1 MGILSNIAARAW
13 GAVSKIL
20 SLFGKLADAKRRKI
34 DSDEQRIVFLAKQQ
48 GRDPEEFVDY
58 KAARKEKEKI
68 NKLEELSKNIPSGYD
83 PNYYFKLLIGVLATE
98 GRTADSFQL
107 NEIYTFKYI
116 GKTPDFYD
124 MNPVTLV
131 TSASG
136 SYFEGINFHW
146 KDLAGSNY
154 VESPFRKYRF
164 DRVQSKL
171 YRIEPSELNYVLRIP
186 TFYPVKVNK

>member
-13 GAVSKIL
+13 SAVGKIL

-34 DSDEQRIVFLAKQQ
+34 DADEQRIVYLAKKQ

-58 KAARKEKEKI
+58 KVARKEKEKI

-83 PNYYFKLLIGVLATE
+83 PNYYFRLLIGVLATE

-116 GKTPDFYD
+116 GKTPEFYD
-124 MNPVTLV
+124 MHPITLV
-131 TSASG
+131 TNASG

-146 KDLAGSNY
+146 KDAITY

-186 TFYPVKVNK
+186 TFYTTQDNK

>member
-1 MGILSNIAARAW
+1 MGILSNVAARAW

-20 SLFGKLADAKRRKI
+20 SLFGRLADAKRRKI
-34 DSDEQRIVFLAKQQ
+34 DADEQRIVFIAKQQ

-58 KAARKEKEKI
+58 KTARKEKEKI

-116 GKTPDFYD
+116 GRTPDWYD
-124 MNPVTLV
+124 LNPVVLV
-131 TSASG
+131 TNASG
-136 SYFEGINFHW
+136 LYFEGINFHW
-146 KDLAGSNY
+146 RDAPQY

-164 DRVQSKL
+164 NRVQSKL
-171 YRIEPSELNYVLRIP
+171 YRIEPSELDYVLRIP
-186 TFYPVKVNK
+186 TFYPIKVNK

>member
-1 MGILSNIAARAW
+1 MGILSKVAERAW

-20 SLFGKLADAKRRKI
+20 SLFGRLADAKRRKI
-34 DSDEQRIVFLAKQQ
+34 DADEQRIVYLAKKQ

-58 KAARKEKEKI
+58 KTAKKEKEKI

-116 GKTPDFYD
+116 GRTPEWYD
-124 MNPVTLV
+124 LNPVVLV
-131 TSASG
+131 TNASG

-146 KDLAGSNY
+146 RDAPTY

-171 YRIEPSELNYVLRIP
+171 YRIEPSELDYVLRIP

>member
-1 MGILSNIAARAW
+1 MGILSNVAARAW
-13 GAVSKIL
+13 SAVSKVL
-20 SLFGKLADAKRRKI
+20 SFFGRLADAKRRKI
-34 DSDEQRIVFLAKQQ
+34 DADEQRIVFIAKQQ

-83 PNYYFKLLIGVLATE
+83 PNYYFKLLIGVLETE

-107 NEIYTFKYI
+107 NQIYTFKYI
-116 GKTPDFYD
+116 GRTPEWYD
-124 MNPVTLV
+124 LHPVTLV

-146 KDLAGSNY
+146 KDAISY
-154 VESPFRKYRF
+154 IESPFRKYRF

-171 YRIEPSELNYVLRIP
+171 YRIEPSELDYVLRIP
-186 TFYPVKVNK
+186 TFYPIKVNK

>member
-1 MGILSNIAARAW
+1 MGILSNVAARAW

-20 SLFGKLADAKRRKI
+20 SLFGRLADAKRRKI
-34 DSDEQRIVFLAKQQ
+34 DADEQRIVYLAKKQ
-48 GRDPEEFVDY
+48 GRDPEEFIDY
-58 KAARKEKEKI
+58 KVAKKEKEKI

-83 PNYYFKLLIGVLATE
+83 PNYYFRLLIGVLATE

-116 GKTPDFYD
+116 GKTPEWYD
-124 MNPVTLV
+124 MNPVVLV
-131 TSASG
+131 TNASG

-146 KDLAGSNY
+146 RDAISY
-154 VESPFRKYRF
+154 IESPFRKYRF

-171 YRIEPSELNYVLRIP
+171 YRIEPSELDYVLRIP

>member
-13 GAVSKIL
+13 SAVGKIL

-34 DSDEQRIVFLAKQQ
+34 DADEQRIIYLAKKQ
-48 GRDPEEFVDY
+48 GRDLADFVDY
-58 KAARKEKEKI
+58 KVAIKEKEKI

-83 PNYYFKLLIGVLATE
+83 PNYYFRLLIGVLATE

-124 MNPVTLV
+124 MHPVTLV
-131 TSASG
+131 TNASG

-146 KDLAGSNY
+146 KDAITY

-186 TFYPVKVNK
+186 TFYPIKINK

>member
-1 MGILSNIAARAW
+1 MGILSNVAARAW
-13 GAVSKIL
+13 SAVSKVL
-20 SLFGKLADAKRRKI
+20 SFFGRLADAKRRKI
-34 DSDEQRIVFLAKQQ
+34 DADEQRIVFIAKQQ

-83 PNYYFKLLIGVLATE
+83 PNYYFKLLIGVLETE
-98 GRTADSFQL
+98 DRTADSFQL
-107 NEIYTFKYI
+107 NQIYTFKYI
-116 GKTPDFYD
+116 GRTPEWYD
-124 MNPVTLV
+124 LHPVTLV

-146 KDLAGSNY
+146 KDAISY
-154 VESPFRKYRF
+154 IESPFRKYRF

-171 YRIEPSELNYVLRIP
+171 YRIEPSELDYVLRIP
-186 TFYPVKVNK
+186 TFYPIKVNK

>member
-1 MGILSNIAARAW
+1 MGILSNIAVRAW
-13 GAVSKIL
+13 SAVGKIL
-20 SLFGKLADAKRRKI
+20 SLFGRLADAKRRKI
-34 DSDEQRIVFLAKQQ
+34 DADEQRIVYLARQQ

-58 KAARKEKEKI
+58 KAAKKEKEKI

-107 NEIYTFKYI
+107 NQIYTFKYI
-116 GKTPDFYD
+116 AKTGEWYD
-124 MNPVTLV
+124 LNPLILV

-146 KDLAGSNY
+146 KDLAASKY
-154 VESPFRKYRF
+154 VQSPFRKYRF
-164 DRVQSKL
+164 DRVQSKF

-186 TFYPVKVNK
+186 TFYPIKVNK

>member
-1 MGILSNIAARAW
+1 MGILSNIAERAW

-20 SLFGKLADAKRRKI
+20 SLFGRLADAKRRKI
-34 DSDEQRIVFLAKQQ
+34 DADEQRIVYLAKQQ
-48 GRDPEEFVDY
+48 KRDPEEFVDY
-58 KAARKEKEKI
+58 KAAIKEKEKI

-107 NEIYTFKYI
+107 NQIYTFKYI
-116 GKTPDFYD
+116 AKSGEWYD
-124 MNPVTLV
+124 LNPLILV

-146 KDLAGSNY
+146 RSAPQY
-154 VESPFRKYRF
+154 VQSPFRKYRF

-186 TFYPVKVNK
+186 TFYPIKVNK

>member
-13 GAVSKIL
+13 SAVGKIL

-34 DSDEQRIVFLAKQQ
+34 DADEQRIVYLAKKQ
-48 GRDPEEFVDY
+48 GRDPAEFVDY
-58 KAARKEKEKI
+58 TTAIKEKEKI

-83 PNYYFKLLIGVLATE
+83 PNYYFRLLIGVLATE

-116 GKTPDFYD
+116 GKSGEWYD
-124 MNPVTLV
+124 MHPVTLV
-131 TSASG
+131 TNASG

-146 KDLAGSNY
+146 KDAISY

-186 TFYPVKVNK
+186 TFYPIKVNK